1 MKKVLT
7 VLTLDQIEQSVP
19 KNSNAQILGS
29 RKGRMFW
36 IQNFEF
42 GEAVSVSSNP
52 TADELIIKIR
62 IREGEHLVTFDD
74 SGIADQKE
82 IK

>member
-7 VLTLDQIEQSVP
+7 VLTLDKIAQTVP
-19 KNSNAQILGS
+19 KDSNAQVLGS

-52 TADELIIKIR
+52 LEDELIIKIKM
-62 IREGEHLVTFDD
+62 REGEHLVSFDGA
-74 SGIADQKE
+74 GIAEQKE
-82 IK
+82 LK